1 MGEETIRRPGLPS
14 VLRVAHGGR
23 PAASSQLWHSSV
35 VFNYD
40 SPMSYVDENLIPGEQ
55 VLHKSHLHWIVYVPS
70 LLFAALL
77 LGLSAFALYSPD
89 LTKKDVAWVLLALAP
104 LPIVKTYVISRNS
117 EFAVTDK
124 RVLLKTGVIRRHTF
138 ETLVTQVENIGV
150 EQSVLGRMLDYGTI
164 TVTGTGATKE
174 TFAQIAAPLEFRRQ
188 VQTATLNLQ
197 GQRR

>member
-1 MGEETIRRPGLPS
+1 
-14 VLRVAHGGR
+14 
-23 PAASSQLWHSSV
+23 
-35 VFNYD
+35 
-40 SPMSYVDENLIPGEQ
+40 MSYVDENLIPGEQ